1 MPNLA
6 FGPPNTKN
14 RALWDVPNLKKYA
27 TPLQYCLKYETL
39 RTTIAKINIII
50 LLRFSLSSSTNIS
63 LSVFSL
69 CHSQTLSHFFSLCHS
84 LSLPSPPCSRKLLK
98 ITLQSSPPISPVL
111 AVDLAASFSTTRR
124 RSCCLMLQPS
134 LPTFRS
140 LLIWLWEWDLGWVS
154 MWVLGRHCG
163 CEIWDGFRCWCC
175 CCWCCCC
182 YWLALML
189 LLL

>member
-27 TPLQYCLKYETL
+27 TPLQYCLKYETV

-98 ITLQSSPPISPVL
+98 ITLQSSLSIFPVLVLHNSPPISRSHSPTL
-111 AVDLAASFSTTRR
+111 ATNIHNPHHR
-124 RSCCLMLQPS
+124 PS
-134 LPTFRS
+134 NLS
-140 LLIWLWEWDLGWVS
+140 
-154 MWVLGRHCG
+154 
-163 CEIWDGFRCWCC
+163 
-175 CCWCCCC
+175 
-182 YWLALML
+182 
-189 LLL
+189 